1 MKCSHTG
8 HPFPYRLLIFF
19 NPGKLD
25 PYKAFTSPYL
35 VRLSPPRED
44 YHLSLTTLGDY
55 RPLERITTSLSQP
68 LGDYQ
73 PLEKIITS
81 LSLPWGVVTP
91 SSLQPLPWGIT
102 NPETK

>member
-8 HPFPYRLLIFF
+8 H
-19 NPGKLD
+19 
-25 PYKAFTSPYL
+25 
-35 VRLSPPRED
+35 PRED